1 MGRQGRESKANA
13 PGRLARLG
21 LALAVPASMLA
32 ISSAAVSAPNGGSTS
47 GGINGPS
54 GPDSGPEVHHDTSR
68 PLRSI
73 QPSSNPGASHAA
85 LHAHSGPSESSNAVA
100 SDTSG
105 PRSPGRQIPTTSTNF
120 GGIGANGSA
129 PPDNDG
135 AIGPT
140 QYVELVNQQFEVFN
154 KSGSVVLSARNT
166 NTLWS
171 GFGGG
176 CQANNDGDGTV
187 LWDPLAQRWV
197 LQQFSVSTT
206 PYLDC
211 VAISTTSDATGT
223 WNRYSFQFSSFP
235 DYPKMGVWPDAYYAS
250 FNLFNAAGTQGLG
263 AELCAFNR
271 AAMLTGTAATA
282 QCVMATTSGESTSLP
297 ATIDGTT
304 APPAG
309 EPEWFVALSPT
320 TANALA
326 YWKFHVDWTT
336 PANTNLS
343 VQATLPVSAFSQA
356 CGGGTCIPQ
365 SGTSQQLDSLGD
377 RLMFRLAYRNF
388 GDHEAMVVNHSVTT
402 GSSVG
407 ERWYELRPNGSSLSV
422 FQQGTYA
429 PDATYRWMGSIALD
443 QSGDMAL
450 GFSASSSAL
459 HPGIRYTGRLA
470 SDPAGQM
477 PQGESTIITGAGSQG
492 SVLQSLSRWGD
503 YTEMTVDPVDQCTF
517 WYVNQ
522 YEAANGTF
530 NWSTQIGSFKFP
542 SCGGTVTN
550 DFSMAANPTS
560 VTVTQ
565 GATGT
570 STIST
575 ATTSGSAQ
583 SVSFSASGLPTGAT
597 ASFNPTSVTAGASS
611 TLTITTSA
619 TTPTGTSTITITGTG
634 TNATHSTTVN
644 LTVNAPAANDF
655 SIGASPTSVSV
666 NQGNSGTSTI
676 STAVTSGSAQ
686 NIALSASGLPTG
698 ATAAFNPSSV
708 TAGGSSTLT
717 LSTAATTPA
726 GTYAVTVTAT
736 GASATHTTT
745 VNLTVVANDFSMG
758 ANPSSVTVTQGSNST
773 STITTTLTSGSAQ
786 SIALSASGL
795 PSGATAAFNP
805 ASVNSGGSSTLT
817 LSTVATT
824 PTGTSTITI
833 TGTGTNATHSTTVN
847 LTVNASGGGAVV
859 TNGGFETGTFAGWT
873 TAGPGNAIVNGGH
886 TGTYAARVGST
897 GPASGDSTV
906 SQTVTI
912 PAGNSQ
918 LTLWYQPHCTDTIT
932 YDWERVEIHNT
943 SNTLLATPL
952 NVCSNSGAWTQV
964 TFSTTPYAGQ
974 TVILVLLN
982 HDDNYPTDPTY
993 TLFDDVSIAASAPP
1007 PPNPVVNGGFET
1019 GTFSGWTTSG
1029 ASESVVS
1036 GGHSGSWAAR
1046 LGSTVP
1052 TNGDSIM
1059 QQTVTIPSSAT
1070 SLTFW
1075 YKMSCPDTLTYDWA
1089 LVQIRN
1095 TSNAVLAT
1103 PLAKTCATNATWV
1116 QVTYSV
1122 TALRGQ
1128 TVVLW
1133 FSSHDDNYGADPSYT
1148 LYDDIAVI

>member
-1 MGRQGRESKANA
+1 
-13 PGRLARLG
+13 
-21 LALAVPASMLA
+21 
-32 ISSAAVSAPNGGSTS
+32 
-47 GGINGPS
+47 
-54 GPDSGPEVHHDTSR
+54 
-68 PLRSI
+68 
-73 QPSSNPGASHAA
+73 
-85 LHAHSGPSESSNAVA
+85 
-100 SDTSG
+100 
-105 PRSPGRQIPTTSTNF
+105 
-120 GGIGANGSA
+120 
-129 PPDNDG
+129 
-135 AIGPT
+135 
-140 QYVELVNQQFEVFN
+140 
-154 KSGSVVLSARNT
+154 
-166 NTLWS
+166 
-171 GFGGG
+171 
-176 CQANNDGDGTV
+176 
-187 LWDPLAQRWV
+187 
-197 LQQFSVSTT
+197 
-206 PYLDC
+206 
-211 VAISTTSDATGT
+211 STTSDATGT
-223 WNRYSFQFSSFP
+223 WNRYSFQFSNFP

-271 AAMLTGTAATA
+271 AAMLNGTAATA

-343 VQATLPVSAFSQA
+343 NQATLPVSAFSQA

-365 SGTSQQLDSLGD
+365 SGTTQQLDSLGD

-388 GDHEAMVVNHSVTT
+388 GDHEAMVVNHSVTA

-492 SVLQSLSRWGD
+492 SLLQSLSRWGD

-530 NWSTQIGSFKFP
+530 NWSTRIGSFKFP

-550 DFSMAANPTS
+550 DFSIGANPTS
-560 VTVTQ
+560 VSVNQ
-565 GATGT
+565 GSSGT
-570 STIST
+570 STITT
-575 ATTSGSAQ
+575 AITSGAAQ
-583 SVSFSASGLPTGAT
+583 TVNLSASGLPSGAT
-597 ASFNPTSVTAGASS
+597 ASFNPTSISGNGSS

-619 TTPTGTSTITITGTG
+619 TTPAGLSTITITGTG
-634 TNATHSTTVN
+634 
-644 LTVNAPAANDF
+644 
-655 SIGASPTSVSV
+655 
-666 NQGNSGTSTI
+666 
-676 STAVTSGSAQ
+676 
-686 NIALSASGLPTG
+686 
-698 ATAAFNPSSV
+698 
-708 TAGGSSTLT
+708 
-717 LSTAATTPA
+717 
-726 GTYAVTVTAT
+726 
-736 GASATHTTT
+736 ASATHSTT
-745 VNLTVVANDFSMG
+745 VNLTVVANDFSIG
-758 ANPSSVTVTQGSNST
+758 ANPNTVTVTQGSNGT
-773 STITTTLTSGSAQ
+773 STITTAITSGAAQ
-786 SIALSASGL
+786 PVNLSASGL
-795 PSGATAAFNP
+795 PSGASAAFNP
-805 ASVNSGGSSTLT
+805 TSITGNGSSTLT

-833 TGTGTNATHSTTVN
+833 TGTGTNATHSTTVT
-847 LTVNASGGGAVV
+847 LTVNPSGGGAVV

-873 TAGPGNAIVNGGH
+873 TAGPGNAVVTGGH

-897 GPASGDSTV
+897 SPSTGDSTV

-918 LTLWYQPHCTDTIT
+918 LTLWYQPHCTDSIT

-964 TFSTTPYAGQ
+964 TFPTTPYAGQ

-982 HDDNYPTDPTY
+982 HDDNYPSDPTY
-993 TLFDDVSIAASAPP
+993 TLFDDVSIAPSAPP

-1019 GTFSGWTTSG
+1019 GTFSGWTTGG
-1029 ASESVVS
+1029 ASETVVS

-1046 LGSTVP
+1046 LGTTTP
-1052 TNGDSIM
+1052 TNGDSTI
-1059 QQTVTIPSSAT
+1059 QQTVTIPASAT
-1070 SLTFW
+1070 ALTFW
-1075 YKMSCPDTLTYDWA
+1075 YRMTCPDTVTYDWA

-1116 QVTYSV
+1116 QVTYNV
-1122 TALRGQ
+1122 TSLRGQ
-1128 TVVLW
+1128 TVILW

-1148 LYDDIAVI
+1148 LYDDITIG